1 MDVKWTAHLSKTPI
15 EKEELT
21 NQIKAA
27 ALVLNRLT
35 DILTKDLESSK
46 REQKKIDLYDC
57 PNWQLKQ
64 VDCNATQRTLEKI
77 INLCKV

>member
-1 MDVKWTAHLSKTPI
+1 MDKKWTAHLSKEPLK
-15 EKEELT
+15 KEELA
-21 NQIKAA
+21 NFIQASA
-27 ALVLNRLT
+27 PVLNRLIE
-35 DILTKDLESSK
+35 ILTKDLESSE

-77 INLCKV
+77 ISLVKV